1 MDQRTPRLPQ
11 SLRVRVAAAAIGS
24 LVAVTVAVVLAQWL
38 RRIPAIHVFIAAY
51 PGVIGHDQG
60 TPIGTPPWLAWQH
73 FLNTLFLV
81 LIVRTGLQL
90 HSKKRPPSFW
100 TRDNTRWPRTARPP
114 RRLSIYLWCHL
125 WVDALWI
132 MNGIIYIVLLV
143 ITGQWRVLVPTDWS
157 VVPHAVSVA
166 LQYASLDWPLEN
178 AWVGYNAL
186 QQILY
191 TTVVFIAAPL
201 AILTGLRLSPAW
213 PTGGW
218 LARPLSERMA
228 RAIHYPV
235 LLFFIGFTIVHV
247 GLVLTTGMFRNLNQ
261 MYAARESADAVGF
274 IVCAIAVAVL
284 AVAWVVTKPGLLKR
298 IAATTGK
305 VQG

>member
-11 SLRVRVAAAAIGS
+11 SLRVRAAAAAIGS

-60 TPIGTPPWLAWQH
+60 TPIGTPPWLTWPH
-73 FLNTLFLV
+73 FLNTLFPV

-100 TRDNTRWPRTARPP
+100 TRDNPRWPRTARPP

-143 ITGQWRVLVPTDWS
+143 ITGQWRVLV
-157 VVPHAVSVA
+157 
-166 LQYASLDWPLEN
+166 
-178 AWVGYNAL
+178 
-186 QQILY
+186 
-191 TTVVFIAAPL
+191 
-201 AILTGLRLSPAW
+201 
-213 PTGGW
+213 
-218 LARPLSERMA
+218 
-228 RAIHYPV
+228 
-235 LLFFIGFTIVHV
+235 
-247 GLVLTTGMFRNLNQ
+247 
-261 MYAARESADAVGF
+261 
-274 IVCAIAVAVL
+274 
-284 AVAWVVTKPGLLKR
+284 
-298 IAATTGK
+298 
-305 VQG
+305 